1 MIENWLNVTLSK
13 VDALRECI
21 DLCSNGYNV
30 MFVSQTPDSWF
41 VKLRHCSNGN
51 MISVVAFDS
60 KYMIS
65 KNGKPIKTKDYAF
78 DSRRYSLLVN
88 SDNRKFYS
96 YKLDG

>member
-1 MIENWLNVTLSK
+1 MIENWLNVSLSK

-21 DLCSNGYNV
+21 DLCANGYNV

-51 MISVVAFDS
+51 MISVVSFDS
-60 KYMIS
+60 RYIVS
-65 KNGKPIKTKDYAF
+65 KNGKPTKTKEYAF